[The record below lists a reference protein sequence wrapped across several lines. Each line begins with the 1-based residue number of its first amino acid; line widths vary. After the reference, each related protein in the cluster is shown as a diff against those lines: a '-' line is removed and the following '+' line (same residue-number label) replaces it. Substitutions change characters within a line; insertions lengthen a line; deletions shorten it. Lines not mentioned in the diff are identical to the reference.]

1 MRYVILLLLLL
12 STPVFAQTSENPFRS
27 TEYPLPRFVS
37 LASSEAY
44 IRSGPGKKYPVQ
56 WVFKRSG
63 LPVEIILEFEHW
75 RKIRDVEGQEG
86 WLHKSLLSGKR
97 TALVKTDEDVPIY
110 SKASSDSKMAA
121 YLEPMVLVQVK
132 ECNGEWCYIDASGYK
147 GWIQQQ
153 NLWGVYPKESFED

>member
-1 MRYVILLLLLL
+1 MRFFLVLLILL
-12 STPVFAQTSENPFRS
+12 STPVFAQNNDNPFRS

-37 LASSEAY
+37 LASSDAY

-56 WVFKRSG
+56 WVFKRAG

-97 TALVKTDEDVPIY
+97 TALVKTDENIPIY
-110 SKASSDSKMAA
+110 SKASSESTMAA
-121 YLEPMVLVQVK
+121 YLEPMVLLGIK
-132 ECNGEWCYIDASGYK
+132 ECDGQWCHIDASGYK
-147 GWIQQQ
+147 GWIEQQ